1 LELRGLDSIIASIAQ
16 GVVAIP
22 LVAFIAIFGY
32 TKIEVVNAILALS
45 GGISLL
51 VAAFNLLPFPPLD
64 GAMAWRIIPAYL
76 EQRRSR
82 FRPMKRPY
90 RR

>member
-1 LELRGLDSIIASIAQ
+1 
-16 GVVAIP
+16 VAVP
-22 LVAFIAIFGY
+22 LVAFIMIFGY
-32 TKIEVVNAILALS
+32 TKIEVMNIVLALL

-51 VAAFNLLPFPPLD
+51 IAVFNLLPFPPLD

-82 FRPMKRPY
+82 LKSAKRNYY
-90 RR
+90 R